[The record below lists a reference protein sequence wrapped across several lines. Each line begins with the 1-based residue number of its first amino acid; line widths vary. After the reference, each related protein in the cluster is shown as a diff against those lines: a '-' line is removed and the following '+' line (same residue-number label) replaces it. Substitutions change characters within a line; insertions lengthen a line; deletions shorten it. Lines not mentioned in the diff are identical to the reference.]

1 MARAGPRSHRLVDR
15 GRLVR
20 IAIEAAARRQGQ
32 RSRPAGSR
40 RRARS
45 HRRTARGDACGR
57 TCRAV
62 RDPMK
67 TTAHAARNIAILGAT
82 GSIGASTL
90 DVVAQHPERFTVTA
104 LAANRQWQRMLEM
117 IARFRP
123 VCAALLDPD
132 AARELA
138 SAVRRE
144 APPTRVLAGSE
155 GLCEAATL
163 PAVDTP
169 GAA

>member
-1 MARAGPRSHRLVDR
+1 MARTGPRSHRLVDR

-32 RSRPAGSR
+32 RTHSAGSR

-45 HRRTARGDACGR
+45 HRRAARGDACGR
-57 TCRAV
+57 TYRAV

-67 TTAHAARNIAILGAT
+67 TVAHAARKIAILGAT

-90 DVVAQHPERFTVTA
+90 DVVAQHPERFIVTA
-104 LAANRQWQRMLEM
+104 LAANRQWERLLEM
-117 IARFRP
+117 VARFRP
-123 VCAALLDPD
+123 QCAALLDPES
-132 AARELA
+132 ARELA
-138 SAVRRE
+138 SAVRRQGL
-144 APPTRVLAGSE
+144 PTRVLSGAE

-163 PAVDTP
+163 PEVDTVV
-169 GAA
+169 